1 MAGYGSKL
9 KEARK
14 GKKLTQDELA
24 NKIGVSSSM
33 ISRYEAEKNEPDI
46 ETMKKISKILEQPLE
61 FFLPDSFVADM
72 RNVGGS
78 TAYIP
83 VIGEIACGTPILAV
97 QNVEYYKE
105 IPKDELPSGELFIL
119 KAKGDSMYPS
129 IVDGDDVLI
138 RLQPDV
144 EDGEI
149 AAVQVD
155 NDTRAT
161 LKKVQH
167 AGDNIILLPINPEY
181 STIVLNENNPGR
193 IIGRAMEVRREL

>member
-1 MAGYGSKL
+1 MAGFGPKL

-14 GKKLTQDELA
+14 EKKLTQDELA
-24 NKIGVSSSM
+24 NLIGVSSSM
-33 ISRYEAEKNEPDI
+33 ISRYESEKNEPDI
-46 ETMKKISKILEQPLE
+46 ETMKKISKVLEKPLE

-83 VIGEIACGTPILAV
+83 IIGEIACGTPILAV
-97 QNVEYYKE
+97 QNVESYKE
-105 IPKDELPSGELFIL
+105 IPKDELPDGELFL
-119 KAKGDSMYPS
+119 LRARGDSMTPR
-129 IVDGDDVLI
+129 IFDGDLVLI
-138 RLQPDV
+138 RVQPDV

-155 NDTRAT
+155 NDNRAT

-167 AGDNIILLPINPEY
+167 AGDNVILIPMNTAYPTIIL
-181 STIVLNENNPGR
+181 NEENPGR
-193 IIGRAMEVRREL
+193 IIGRAMEIRGKL

>member
-1 MAGYGSKL
+1 MAGFGPKL

-14 GKKLTQDELA
+14 EKKLTQDELA
-24 NKIGVSSSM
+24 NLIGVSSSM

-46 ETMKKISKILEQPLE
+46 ETMKKISKVLEKPLE

-83 VIGEIACGTPILAV
+83 IIGEIACGTPILAV
-97 QNVEYYKE
+97 QNVESYKE
-105 IPKDELPSGELFIL
+105 IPKEELPDGELFL
-119 KAKGDSMYPS
+119 LRARGDSMTPR
-129 IVDGDDVLI
+129 IFDGDLVLI
-138 RLQPDV
+138 RVQPDV

-155 NDTRAT
+155 NDNRAT

-167 AGDNIILLPINPEY
+167 AGDNVILIPMNTAYPTIIL
-181 STIVLNENNPGR
+181 NEENPGR
-193 IIGRAMEVRREL
+193 IIGRAMEIRGKL